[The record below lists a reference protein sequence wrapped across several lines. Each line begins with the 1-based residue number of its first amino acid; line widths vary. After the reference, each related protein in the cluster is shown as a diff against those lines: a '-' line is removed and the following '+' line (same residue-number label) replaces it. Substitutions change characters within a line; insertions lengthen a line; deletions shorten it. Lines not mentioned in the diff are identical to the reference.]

1 MSSYLGYLFFWQPSY
16 NLQFNRDAANI
27 FLRKSYLYF
36 YPVATF
42 NSILPFS
49 KSTEST
55 PHVFQSRPTFLH
67 LVDLYKLTLNAFKP
81 RV

>member
-16 NLQFNRDAANI
+16 NLQLNRDAANI

-36 YPVATF
+36 YPVETF
-42 NSILPFS
+42 NSILPFT
-49 KSTEST
+49 KGTKST

-67 LVDLYKLTLNAFKP
+67 LVDLYKLTLNAFKT